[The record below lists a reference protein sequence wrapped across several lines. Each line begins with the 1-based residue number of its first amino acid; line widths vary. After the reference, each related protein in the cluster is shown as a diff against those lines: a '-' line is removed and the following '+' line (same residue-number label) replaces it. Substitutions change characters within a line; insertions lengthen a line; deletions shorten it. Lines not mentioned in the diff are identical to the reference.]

1 MLTHLKTIL
10 PMAIPFA
17 LAQALC
23 CFPATAQ
30 NVSVWLTTDDQKTL
44 LQAQASVAF
53 VPGSATAVPSIFL
66 DAHSRYQTIEG
77 FGASMTDSSAYLMN
91 QKIPPAA
98 LPGVMAS
105 LFDHT
110 AGIGVS
116 FLRNPM
122 GGSDLA
128 RTAYSYDDLPAG
140 ATDLTLASF
149 SIAHDQ
155 GDILPLLRQ
164 AKAINP
170 KITMMGSP
178 WSPPGWMKTTGSMI
192 GGSLLPSA
200 YSAFANYFV
209 KYLQAYA
216 AEGVPVNYI
225 SLQNEPLYVPGD
237 YPGMSLT
244 AAEALPILRDH
255 MLPALAASNLSTKVL
270 VYDHNW
276 DNTAYPSTVLADPA
290 LATSQQIAGVAWHW
304 YGGPPGA
311 MTTLH
316 NEHPNRKNFVTEA
329 SGGTWIADEVKT
341 DFEMITHSMRNW
353 SSAYVKWGLALDENR
368 GPHYGGCGTCTG
380 LITVNQS
387 TGGVTP
393 TIDYYTLGHFSKF
406 VLPGAVRIWSSNAPG
421 VISAAFINP
430 DGSSALVAYN
440 DSATSRTFQVVS
452 ESRSFAYTLPAL
464 AGATF
469 TWTEPP
475 FRTRPAKLQAGNAP
489 RLPGLQQSRDYR
501 IHATLQRILAS
512 SYTDLFT
519 AQTEQ
524 TLDEDGGFDMGYAS
538 AGSWAKYS
546 RIDFG
551 AGVQSVDARVASAGT
566 GGTMQLHMDS
576 LTGPPIAEVPLPVT
590 GGWQTW
596 RTVTATVTGA
606 TGLHD
611 LYIQFNGAPNTGG
624 LANLNWLQ
632 FK

>member
-1 MLTHLKTIL
+1 MLMHLKTLL
-10 PMAIPFA
+10 PAAIPLA
-17 LAQALC
+17 LALALDTASAHAQA
-23 CFPATAQ
+23 
-30 NVSVWLTTDDQKTL
+30 VSIWLTTDDQKTL
-44 LQAQASVAF
+44 LQPQAPLTFA
-53 VPGSATAVPSIFL
+53 PGSATAVPAILL
-66 DAHSRYQTIEG
+66 DVHARCQTIEG

-91 QKIPPAA
+91 QKIPPGA
-98 LPGVMAS
+98 LPGVMAL

-122 GGSDLA
+122 GSSDLA
-128 RTAYSYDDLPAG
+128 RTAYSYDDLAAG
-140 ATDLTLASF
+140 ATDPTLASF

-155 GDILPLLRQ
+155 ADILPLLKQ
-164 AKAINP
+164 ARAINP
-170 KITMMGSP
+170 RITLMGSP

-192 GGSLLPSA
+192 GGSLLPTA
-200 YSAFANYFV
+200 YPAFANYFV

-216 AEGVPVNYI
+216 AEGVPVDYI

-237 YPGMSLT
+237 YPGMLLT

-255 MLPALAASNLSTKVL
+255 LLPALAANNLSTKVL

-290 LATSQQIAGVAWHW
+290 LANSAQIAGTAWHW
-304 YGGPPGA
+304 YGGPAGA

-316 NEHPNRKNFVTEA
+316 NAHPDKRNYVTEA
-329 SGGTWIADEVKT
+329 SGGTWISDEVKT

-353 SSAYVKWGLALDENR
+353 SGAYVKWGLALDENR

-387 TGGVTP
+387 TGAVTP
-393 TIDYYTLGHFSKF
+393 AIDYYTLGHFSKF
-406 VLPGAVRIWSSNAPG
+406 VPPGAVRVWSSNAPG
-421 VISAAFINP
+421 LISAAFVNP

-440 DSATSRTFQVVS
+440 DSATSRRFQVVS
-452 ESRSFAYTLPAL
+452 ENRSFVYTLPAL

-469 TWTEPP
+469 TWTEPI
-475 FRTRPAKLQAGNAP
+475 FKQRPAKPNAGRQP
-489 RLPGLQQSRDYR
+489 GFQPGLDYR
-501 IHATLQRILAS
+501 IHATAQRILAS
-512 SYTDLFT
+512 SYTDVFT

-524 TLDEDGGFDMGYAS
+524 TSDEDGGFNLGYAS
-538 AGSWAKYS
+538 DGSWAKFS

-551 AGVQSVDARVASAGT
+551 AGVESVDVRVASAGA
-566 GGTMQLHMDS
+566 GGTARMRLDS
-576 LTGPPIAEVPLPVT
+576 LAGPIIAEVPLPVT

-596 RTVTATVTGA
+596 RTVTAPVTGA
-606 TGLHD
+606 TGFHE
-611 LYIQFNGAPNTGG
+611 LYIQFIGAPNTGG